1 MPSRQPDLSIHQAP
15 WYASRLN
22 WRYWLV
28 LLLVPSALAALIIRF
43 VPFSQPMPLFFQQA
57 QNLIDT
63 GHVSST
69 FVASGYSLFAAAG
82 LKLGGVLG
90 LECLQ
95 GSVYVAL
102 AAAIWLCL
110 QRMSVPDKRALI
122 ATLGVVAYPDLLITV
137 AKSWDVDLSSLLF
150 LLTFW
155 AALVV
160 ITSGATVAR
169 TTLLGCIWGVGMS
182 VRPNLLLLFPALVFA
197 IAKAPS
203 LSSTK
208 TKSWTRR
215 MAISSLCLVV
225 GGGSLAAINT
235 GIHGS
240 FYWPENGPYNLYQG
254 HNPYTIESLRTSLTG
269 EALVERALHAEGVDY
284 SKVDLGSASMRS
296 FFTAH
301 SVAFARTHPGQEVEI
316 ALLKFVTVLRPDTKT
331 HRVLSPFGVVKSFLA
346 LPVPVWIFS
355 LVWWR
360 RYKWDSIDWLAIGFA
375 IFYLLPFVIVI
386 ADPRYRVPLDLLAL
400 MHTVH
405 VWSRHP
411 RSGKEKGTRQ
421 LVRLPEEAT
430 S

>member
-1 MPSRQPDLSIHQAP
+1 MPPRQSDLSVHQAP
-15 WYASRLN
+15 WYACRLS
-22 WRYWLV
+22 WRYWSV
-28 LLLVPSALAALIIRF
+28 LLLVPSALAALVIRF

-69 FVASGYSLFAAAG
+69 FVASGYSLVVATG
-82 LKLGGVLG
+82 LRLGGILG
-90 LECLQ
+90 VECLQ
-95 GSVYVAL
+95 GAMYVAL

-110 QRMSVPDKRALI
+110 KRMAVSDEHALI
-122 ATLGVVAYPDLLITV
+122 AALVIVAYPDVLITV

-155 AALVV
+155 AALAV
-160 ITSGATVAR
+160 ITSGATVLR
-169 TTLLGCIWGVGMS
+169 TTLLGCIWGAGMS

-197 IAKAPS
+197 ITKAPS
-203 LSSTK
+203 LSSSRTK
-208 TKSWTRR
+208 NWTRR
-215 MAISSLCLVV
+215 LITSSLCLVV

-254 HNPYTIESLRTSLTG
+254 HNSYTIGSLRTSLTG
-269 EALVERALHAEGVDY
+269 EALVARALYAEGVDY

-296 FFTAH
+296 FFTTH
-301 SVAFARTHPGQEVEI
+301 SIAFARNHPGQEVEI
-316 ALLKFVTVLRPDTKT
+316 AALKLLTVLRPDTKT
-331 HRVLSPFGVVKSFLA
+331 HRVLSPFGIVKSLLA

-360 RYKWDSIDWLAIGFA
+360 KYKWDSIDWLAVGFA
-375 IFYLLPFVIVI
+375 FFYLLPFVIVI

-400 MHTVH
+400 MHTVRL
-405 VWSRHP
+405 WGRQTPS
-411 RSGKEKGTRQ
+411 STEKAPSNSND
-421 LVRLPEEAT
+421 LPDEAT
-430 S
+430 N